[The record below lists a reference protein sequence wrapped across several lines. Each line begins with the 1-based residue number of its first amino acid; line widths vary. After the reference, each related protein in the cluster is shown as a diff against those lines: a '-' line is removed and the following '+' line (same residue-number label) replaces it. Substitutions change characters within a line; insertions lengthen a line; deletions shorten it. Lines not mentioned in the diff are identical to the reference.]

1 MSSAAKGA
9 YAGTLMVLLMVL
21 GFTLVSLLYAA
32 RILHFLGEAG
42 TNVMSRLFG
51 LIFAALAAQFIL
63 DGVCAS
69 FKG

>member
-1 MSSAAKGA
+1 MSQ
-9 YAGTLMVLLMVL
+9 
-21 GFTLVSLLYAA
+21 
-32 RILHFLGEAG
+32 
-42 TNVMSRLFG
+42 LFG